1 MTKPSQEAELPRYP
15 WPFSR
20 TTVDKQLHQ
29 AIDGLVAGTEPF
41 REAKSPRS
49 PYTFG
54 RIPYAELPQQASRY
68 LFTLGNTWSIAAEQY
83 GLVTEFFRALA
94 IVDKDIVDRHRASRG
109 ILRPHTGWQK
119 ALRLNAAGIRHNAAG
134 LLLERMRIVQDF
146 VVYFDALVWWEVHY
160 NNTYVDPD
168 IVRNT
173 VRNIMLNPVLDYA
186 DAALADVRGL
196 VEGEC
201 TERLETYILN
211 ISIPAPR
218 KPAYPDSLHAAWA
231 RGRPRSSPP
240 EARNRPHE
248 ATQPPRWPWKKPDI
262 ATSKIIL
269 QMEEQGGA
277 DDAPAVT
284 HQMFGASAERC
295 EEGEKEEEEKSTKY
309 KRGKDQ
315 AVETIYEHKTIQE

>member
-1 MTKPSQEAELPRYP
+1 M
-15 WPFSR
+15 
-20 TTVDKQLHQ
+20 DKRLHQ

-68 LFTLGNTWSIAAEQY
+68 LFTLGSKYIDRRYNAGFTPDTWSIAAEQY

-109 ILRPHTGWQK
+109 ILRPHTWWQK

-173 VRNIMLNPVLDYA
+173 VRNIMLNPVLDYT

-201 TERLETYILN
+201 TERLETY
-211 ISIPAPR
+211 S
-218 KPAYPDSLHAAWA
+218 
-231 RGRPRSSPP
+231 
-240 EARNRPHE
+240 
-248 ATQPPRWPWKKPDI
+248 QPW
-262 ATSKIIL
+262 T
-269 QMEEQGGA
+269 
-277 DDAPAVT
+277 
-284 HQMFGASAERC
+284 
-295 EEGEKEEEEKSTKY
+295 
-309 KRGKDQ
+309 DQ
-315 AVETIYEHKTIQE
+315 AVVAFKAAREDTSPVCVFGPTKW